1 MNVQDDIERK
11 LANQD
16 MTIKA
21 KLEEI
26 LQKDQKIASLENE
39 VKNLQQV
46 ITSRDAPSMPALP
59 LLPFPHVP
67 RWTPQPTPVFGIHNA
82 PRYGYPNWWYSPPR
96 PIYYSARPTYHHH

>member
-16 MTIKA
+16 MTMKA

-26 LQKDQKIASLENE
+26 LQKDRKIASLENE

-46 ITSRDAPSMPALP
+46 ITSRDARGLLSMPTVLP
-59 LLPFPHVP
+59 LVP
-67 RWTPQPTPVFGIHNA
+67 RPQPTAFGIGYA
-82 PRYGYPNWWYSPPR
+82 PSYGYQNWWYSPPR
-96 PIYYSARPTYHHH
+96 PLYYSARHTYHHH